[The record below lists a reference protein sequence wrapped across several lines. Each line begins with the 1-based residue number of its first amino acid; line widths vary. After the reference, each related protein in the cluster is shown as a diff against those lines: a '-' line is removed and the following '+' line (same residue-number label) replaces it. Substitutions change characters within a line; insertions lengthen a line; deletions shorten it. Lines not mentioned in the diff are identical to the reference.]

1 MPQNV
6 HLEMVTTKTEC
17 PIEPSGEMGSH
28 EIALRSNAT
37 ELARNLSWLP
47 GESWS
52 PVFVERCQQLSKAF
66 KPLLKKIEGR
76 SLGTSLSDDVVGC
89 MTMSTC

>member
-17 PIEPSGEMGSH
+17 PIESSGEMGAH

-37 ELARNLSWLP
+37 ALARKLSWLP
-47 GESWS
+47 GESRS
-52 PVFVERCQQLSKAF
+52 PVFVERCQQLSA
-66 KPLLKKIEGR
+66 
-76 SLGTSLSDDVVGC
+76 
-89 MTMSTC
+89 